1 MTDWTHRT
9 MVVPAA
15 YVALARSLA
24 ASIGVGDSGKGMW
37 TTPLSATG
45 TGTPTHYISA
55 GLIWPEFAA
64 MLADPQ
70 SIVTASQ
77 GAVTLAT
84 VQAMLAASVIR
95 ADANPHAVLA
105 ELGLKIISEE
115 A

>member
-1 MTDWTHRT
+1 MTGWVHRT

-24 ASIGVGDSGKGMW
+24 AAIGTGESGKGMF

-64 MLADPQ
+64 MLEDPQ
-70 SIVTASQ
+70 AIVTASQ
-77 GAVTLAT
+77 GAVTLAQ
-84 VQAMLAASVIR
+84 VQAMLAASTIR
-95 ADANPHAVLA
+95 ADADPHAVLA
-105 ELGLKIISEE
+105 EVGLKIISESI
-115 A
+115 